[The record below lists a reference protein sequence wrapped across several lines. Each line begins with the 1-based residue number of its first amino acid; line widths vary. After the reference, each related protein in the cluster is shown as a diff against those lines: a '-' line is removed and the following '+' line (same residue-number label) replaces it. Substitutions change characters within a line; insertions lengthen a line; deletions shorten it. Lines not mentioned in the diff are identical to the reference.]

1 MLKFLDVNAH
11 LSPTQAKILLEIRIL
26 ALLLLR
32 LVREGLLRLLCRAV
46 AVRLLV
52 PSLLGRDRLWW
63 WQTLASH
70 GVRAYEADMAFE
82 TYVVIEGLRNSAYRV
97 WERKYGGISYDNFG
111 EELSFPML

>member
-11 LSPTQAKILLEIRIL
+11 LSPTQAKILLEIRIP

-52 PSLLGRDRLWW
+52 PSLLGGITNNLKKGQPGACSSRLRR
-63 WQTLASH
+63 LR
-70 GVRAYEADMAFE
+70 GRVRPLWVYCRQPFPTFLQGSALVVADA
-82 TYVVIEGLRNSAYRV
+82 GKS
-97 WERKYGGISYDNFG
+97 WG
-111 EELSFPML
+111 